1 MLFGRSR
8 RRGATPLK
16 RKTPTAPGQWQATW
30 GTPLR
35 WLGVVLVLAGVGF
48 GLWTGSRKLRDP
60 NAFPL
65 RQVHIAGEL
74 RNLAETDLQPVVSGY
89 LGQNFFMANLDELRT
104 ALAANSWIEQIA
116 VRRGWPDT
124 IEIELQ
130 ERVAFGYWGERE
142 MVDRQGR
149 RFTPV
154 VVRQPGP
161 WPMLAGPS
169 GHELALIKAWQDIHA
184 LFDPLGLKLAKLTQD
199 DRRAWWLT
207 FDNGLEVYVGR
218 EHFEPRLRLLA
229 QWYPRVLADQIGRIA
244 VVDVRYG
251 NGFAVRWKS
260 GPPPAPT
267 AG

>member
-1 MLFGRSR
+1 MLFGHRH

-16 RKTPTAPGQWQATW
+16 RKTPAAPGQWQAVW

-48 GLWTGSRKLRDP
+48 GLWTGGQKLRDP
-60 NAFPL
+60 GAFPL
-65 RQVHIAGEL
+65 IQVHIAGEL
-74 RNLAETDLQPVVSGY
+74 RNLAEADLQPVVSGY

-104 ALAANSWIEQIA
+104 ALATNPWIEQIA

-149 RFTPV
+149 RFTPG
-154 VVRQPGP
+154 VVRQSGP
-161 WPMLAGPS
+161 WPVLAGPS
-169 GHELALIKAWQDIHA
+169 GHESALIKAWQDIHA
-184 LFDPLGLKLAKLTQD
+184 LFDPIGLKLTKLTQD
-199 DRRAWWLT
+199 ERRAWWLT
-207 FDNGLEVYVGR
+207 FDNGLEVHVGR
-218 EHFEPRLRLLA
+218 EDFEPRLRLLA
-229 QWYPRVLADQIGRIA
+229 QLYPRVLAAEIDRIA
-244 VVDVRYG
+244 VVDLRYG

-260 GPPPAPT
+260 GPTPAPT